1 MACPSSVKNCPGR
14 NKNTNKQTTVV
25 KQPSVK
31 IYSLA
36 DLRKMQI
43 KKS

>member
-1 MACPSSVKNCPGR
+1 MACSTCGKKSTAP
-14 NKNTNKQTTVV
+14 KQTTVV

-43 KKS
+43 KKT

>member
-1 MACPSSVKNCPGR
+1 MACSTCGK
-14 NKNTNKQTTVV
+14 KNTTTKQTTVV
-25 KQPSVK
+25 KKPSVK